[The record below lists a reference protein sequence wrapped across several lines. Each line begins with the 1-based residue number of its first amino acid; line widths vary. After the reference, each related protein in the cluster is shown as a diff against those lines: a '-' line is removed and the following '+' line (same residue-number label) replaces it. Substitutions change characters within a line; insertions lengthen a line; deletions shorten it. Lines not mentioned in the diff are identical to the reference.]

1 MSHLPARKTI
11 SELHSNS
18 DTTYKDQQARSCS
31 NRSFWR
37 EELASWLWACSQPS
51 ASSCQLPPGQLQ
63 GRKPPHRSH
72 GLAETPEPGEPVRRG
87 AGQPRLPADGVS
99 STGNTHSTSLL
110 GWTRLCRAHITLL
123 GRRPPST
130 ASAPSSHGRRSPI
143 NILRLPNPSQHLLL
157 QSPIPDRGKHQA
169 QLYFAQQMCGLCG
182 PVVKV

>member
-87 AGQPRLPADGVS
+87 QDGPGFRLMASALRVILIPQVSWAGQGFAGHTSHSWGV
-99 STGNTHSTSLL
+99 
-110 GWTRLCRAHITLL
+110 A
-123 GRRPPST
+123 RPV
-130 ASAPSSHGRRSPI
+130 
-143 NILRLPNPSQHLLL
+143 LLL
-157 QSPIPDRGKHQA
+157 PLPLMGVDPQ
-169 QLYFAQQMCGLCG
+169 
-182 PVVKV
+182 